1 MDVTYAQW
9 TGQGP
14 VRGNNEDYRG
24 FFCPGKEE
32 ERAERG
38 VVAIIADGVG
48 GQGDGEVA
56 SKMAVETAL
65 KWFKETKAGSSLN
78 GVLWQ
83 MINHANLTVY
93 DASMERRTAEEGRM
107 ATTLTCTVFRN
118 DQIGIGHVGDC
129 RAYLI
134 HGNSIKCLT
143 TDHTHV
149 AFHQRM
155 GLFTGADFEGSPMR
169 GMLARCVGKDPV
181 VPIDFYYATVAA
193 GDYIVQCTDGVHTL
207 VSENDILEMVLHH
220 PPEEGAQNLA
230 GLCAARGT
238 EDNFSLQVVRVEKVQ
253 MLSFYRGTPVY
264 TETSASMGHEIQVGD
279 VLDDRF
285 EITEVLSRSG
295 MASIFK
301 SVDRQ
306 TGKFVAVKVPFLE
319 YESDPAF
326 FSRFER
332 EEQIGR
338 MMDHPVILHM
348 VPVDKDK
355 RSRPY
360 LAMELLKG
368 RTLDRVMREK
378 PRMDEWE
385 AVEIIGK
392 LCDGVAHMHSKNV
405 VHRDLKPQ
413 NIMVCDD
420 GSLRIVDFGIA
431 KAAGMRRVTFTG
443 FSPAMGTPDYMA
455 PEQVKG
461 RRGDE
466 RTDVYS
472 LGAMLY
478 EMLTGKAPF
487 DGPNP
492 FVVMHARVVG
502 DPKAPRKIR
511 PDLSP
516 QVEEIILH
524 AMAREPGDRYPS
536 ALAMKKDLDA
546 PGKVEVTGRAER
558 LQQPQMWKARWRRI
572 WRMGLLVAVPV
583 VIFGAL
589 YLVFH
594 HGK

>member
-14 VRGNNEDYRG
+14 VRGNNEDYLG
-24 FFCPGKEE
+24 YFCPAQED
-32 ERAERG
+32 ERRERG
-38 VVAIIADGVG
+38 AVAIIADGVG
-48 GQGDGEVA
+48 GQGDGEIA
-56 SKMAVETAL
+56 SRMAVETAL
-65 KWFKETKAGSSLN
+65 KWFQETKAGTSLN

-93 DASMERRTAEEGRM
+93 DAGMERRSTEEARM

-118 DQIGIGHVGDC
+118 DQLGIGHVGDC
-129 RAYLI
+129 RTYLI
-134 HGNSIKCLT
+134 HGNTIKCLT
-143 TDHTHV
+143 TDHTHI

-155 GLFTGADFEGSPMR
+155 GLFTGADLTGSPLR
-169 GMLARCVGKDPV
+169 GLLARSVGKDPV
-181 VPIDFYYATVAA
+181 VPIDFYYATVVA
-193 GDYIVQCTDGVHTL
+193 GDYVVQCTDGVHTL
-207 VSENDILEMVLHH
+207 VSDNDILEMVLHQ
-220 PPEEGAQNLA
+220 PPAEGVQKLA
-230 GLCAARGT
+230 GLCLARGP
-238 EDNFSLQVVRVEKVQ
+238 EDNFSVQVVRIEKVQ
-253 MLSFYRGTPVY
+253 MLSFYRGNPMY
-264 TETSASMGHEIQVGD
+264 TETRESMSHEIQVGD

-285 EITEVLSRSG
+285 EIAEVIGRSG

-301 SVDRQ
+301 AMDRE

-326 FSRFER
+326 YSRFER
-332 EEQIGR
+332 EEEIGR
-338 MMDHPVILHM
+338 MMDHPAILHL
-348 VPVDKDK
+348 VPLDRSK

-360 LAMELLKG
+360 IAMELLKG
-368 RTLDRVMREK
+368 RTLDRVLRDRAPME
-378 PRMDEWE
+378 ESE
-385 AVEIIGK
+385 AVGIIAK
-392 LCDGVAHMHSKNV
+392 LCDAVAHMHAKGV

-413 NIMVCDD
+413 NIMMCDD

-431 KAAGMRRVTFTG
+431 KAAGMRRMTFTG
-443 FSPAMGTPDYMA
+443 FSPAMGTPDFMA

-502 DPKAPRKIR
+502 DPKALRRIR

-516 QVEEIILH
+516 EVEEIVLH
-524 AMAREPGDRYPS
+524 AMAREPAERYAS
-536 ALAMKKDLDA
+536 AAALKKDLDA
-546 PGKVEVTGRAER
+546 PREVEVTGRAAH
-558 LQQPQMWKARWRRI
+558 LQQPRMWKARWRRI
-572 WRMGLLVAVPV
+572 WRLGLLVAVPL
-583 VIFGAL
+583 VIFTAL
-589 YLVFH
+589 YLIFH
-594 HGK
+594 GR